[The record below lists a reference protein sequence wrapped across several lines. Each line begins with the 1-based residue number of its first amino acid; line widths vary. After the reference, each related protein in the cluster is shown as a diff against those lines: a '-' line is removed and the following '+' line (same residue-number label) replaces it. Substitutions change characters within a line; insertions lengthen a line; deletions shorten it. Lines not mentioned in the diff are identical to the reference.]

1 MFARQKA
8 FHQLHLF
15 VAPAP
20 SLDPPRPS
28 IGPATIDFPWAL
40 QVMYVAFLLPPHP
53 PLQSFLSPVL
63 RFFLSSRNLLMVLC
77 RTCEINK
84 FDFKGKHTPPYLY
97 SRQNLNL
104 NEHGTAIPHTSSIK
118 TPLGISPLLVAPP
131 SGVGMAPFHGCSNN
145 SSFLLLRLVIFT
157 SAG

>member
-1 MFARQKA
+1 
-8 FHQLHLF
+8 
-15 VAPAP
+15 
-20 SLDPPRPS
+20 
-28 IGPATIDFPWAL
+28 
-40 QVMYVAFLLPPHP
+40 MYVAFLLPPHP

-104 NEHGTAIPHTSSIK
+104 NEHGTAIPHTFSGNPLRHFPAPRCSSQWRGYGSLPWLFKQFLFSAI
-118 TPLGISPLLVAPP
+118 TACNIYFGWL
-131 SGVGMAPFHGCSNN
+131 N
-145 SSFLLLRLVIFT
+145 S
-157 SAG
+157 